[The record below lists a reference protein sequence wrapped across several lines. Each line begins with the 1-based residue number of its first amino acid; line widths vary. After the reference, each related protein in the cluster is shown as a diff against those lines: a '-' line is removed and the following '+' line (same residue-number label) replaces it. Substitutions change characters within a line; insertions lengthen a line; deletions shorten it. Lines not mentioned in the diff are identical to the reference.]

1 MANKKNDADYRT
13 SDFHWITQ
21 KDALEELLRENKER
35 LKVYPD
41 LIRRGTVKKA
51 EANKRFKILRALA
64 HIMQICT
71 DNGITL
77 DELRILAKDHIGQ
90 NGKTQQLF

>member
-1 MANKKNDADYRT
+1 MNDKKNDSAYRP
-13 SDFHWITQ
+13 SDFHGIKQ
-21 KDALEELLRENKER
+21 KKALEEIIRENKER
-35 LKVYPD
+35 LKVYPT
-41 LIRRGTVKKA
+41 LIRRGTLKRA

-64 HIMQICT
+64 HILQICT